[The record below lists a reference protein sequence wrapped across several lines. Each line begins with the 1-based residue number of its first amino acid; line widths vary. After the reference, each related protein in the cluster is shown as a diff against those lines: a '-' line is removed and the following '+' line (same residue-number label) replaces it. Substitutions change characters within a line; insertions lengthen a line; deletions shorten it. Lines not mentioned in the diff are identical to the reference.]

1 MSRIP
6 NREALR
12 NSVASPDL
20 QAWLD
25 SLTDDSWL
33 SRNEGP
39 IALREQGFDVSSAT
53 LASMAT
59 RGGGP
64 PYRLFLGIARY
75 RWGDLRQWA
84 ESRSMYRGGTP
95 LSSETVAPHPYN
107 HARQSEQC
115 GPGGNLRRAPRV
127 AL

>member
-25 SLTDDSWL
+25 SLTDNSWL

-39 IALREQGFDVSSAT
+39 IALREQEIRRFFRNVGINGNTWRRPPVPTFPRNSEVS
-53 LASMAT
+53 M
-59 RGGGP
+59 G
-64 PYRLFLGIARY
+64 
-75 RWGDLRQWA
+75 
-84 ESRSMYRGGTP
+84 
-95 LSSETVAPHPYN
+95 
-107 HARQSEQC
+107 
-115 GPGGNLRRAPRV
+115 
-127 AL
+127 